1 MVKIAACAQA
11 RQPLP
16 YFIPRKY
23 AEQRKVEIFP
33 KLDQMFNLALFNYTV
48 RKFRWFRKKY
58 YVMTINYNLTNC
70 FDSTLFTNLIRNVL
84 H

>member
-1 MVKIAACAQA
+1 MKYEPENRPCTRGLKKEEEKKLSMVKIAACAQA

-48 RKFRWFRKKY
+48 RKFR
-58 YVMTINYNLTNC
+58 
-70 FDSTLFTNLIRNVL
+70 
-84 H
+84 